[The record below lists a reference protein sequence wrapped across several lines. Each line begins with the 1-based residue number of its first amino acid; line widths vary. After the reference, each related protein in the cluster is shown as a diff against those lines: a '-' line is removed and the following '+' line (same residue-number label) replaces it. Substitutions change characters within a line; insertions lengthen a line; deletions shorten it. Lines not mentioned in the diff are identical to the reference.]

1 MNDFSII
8 QLLLF
13 TMVILTLLNGII
25 FFKKLIK
32 LQQETN
38 QLLLKILTKDKN
50 LKKLEK
56 NLVLIYTGIKRTAHE
71 IAKTYANKLTTIN
84 KNYNLIYI
92 RIP

>member
-38 QLLLKILTKDKN
+38 QLLLKILTKNKN
-50 LKKLEK
+50 LKKSDVMSSEDLEK
-56 NLVLIYTGIKRTAHE
+56 IKHE
-71 IAKTYANKLTTIN
+71 YL
-84 KNYNLIYI
+84 KNMK
-92 RIP
+92 

>member
-32 LQQETN
+32 LQQKTN
-38 QLLLKILTKDKN
+38 QLLLKILAKDEN
-50 LKKLEK
+50 VKKSDAMSSEELEK
-56 NLVLIYTGIKRTAHE
+56 IKHE
-71 IAKTYANKLTTIN
+71 YL
-84 KNYNLIYI
+84 KNMK
-92 RIP
+92 

>member
-1 MNDFSII
+1 MNEFNVI

-13 TMVILTLLNGII
+13 MMVILTLLNGII

-50 LKKLEK
+50 LKKSDAMSSEDLEK
-56 NLVLIYTGIKRTAHE
+56 IKHE
-71 IAKTYANKLTTIN
+71 YL
-84 KNYNLIYI
+84 KNMK
-92 RIP
+92 

>member
-1 MNDFSII
+1 MNDFSVI

-50 LKKLEK
+50 VKKSDAMSSEELEK
-56 NLVLIYTGIKRTAHE
+56 IKHE
-71 IAKTYANKLTTIN
+71 YL
-84 KNYNLIYI
+84 KNMK
-92 RIP
+92 

>member
-32 LQQETN
+32 LQEETN
-38 QLLLKILTKDKN
+38 RLLLKILTKNKDV
-50 LKKLEK
+50 KKSDAMSSEDLEK
-56 NLVLIYTGIKRTAHE
+56 IKHE
-71 IAKTYANKLTTIN
+71 YL
-84 KNYNLIYI
+84 KNMK
-92 RIP
+92 

>member
-38 QLLLKILTKDKN
+38 QLLLKILTKDKSI
-50 LKKLEK
+50 KKSDAMSSEDLEK
-56 NLVLIYTGIKRTAHE
+56 IKHE
-71 IAKTYANKLTTIN
+71 YL
-84 KNYNLIYI
+84 KNMK
-92 RIP
+92 

>member
-1 MNDFSII
+1 MNDFSIM

-50 LKKLEK
+50 VKKSDAMSSEDLEK
-56 NLVLIYTGIKRTAHE
+56 IKHE
-71 IAKTYANKLTTIN
+71 YL
-84 KNYNLIYI
+84 KNMK
-92 RIP
+92 

>member
-50 LKKLEK
+50 IKKSDAMLSEDLEK
-56 NLVLIYTGIKRTAHE
+56 IKHE
-71 IAKTYANKLTTIN
+71 YL
-84 KNYNLIYI
+84 KNMK
-92 RIP
+92 

>member
-50 LKKLEK
+50 LKKSDVMSSEDLEK
-56 NLVLIYTGIKRTAHE
+56 IKHE
-71 IAKTYANKLTTIN
+71 YL
-84 KNYNLIYI
+84 KNMK
-92 RIP
+92 

>member
-1 MNDFSII
+1 MNEFNII

-38 QLLLKILTKDKN
+38 QLLLKILAKN
-50 LKKLEK
+50 KNVKKSDAMSSEELEK
-56 NLVLIYTGIKRTAHE
+56 IKHE
-71 IAKTYANKLTTIN
+71 YL
-84 KNYNLIYI
+84 KNMK
-92 RIP
+92 

>member
-32 LQQETN
+32 LQEETN
-38 QLLLKILTKDKN
+38 RLLLKILTKNKSV
-50 LKKLEK
+50 KKSDAMSSEDLEK
-56 NLVLIYTGIKRTAHE
+56 IKHE
-71 IAKTYANKLTTIN
+71 YL
-84 KNYNLIYI
+84 KNMK
-92 RIP
+92 